1 MHTGKIVTPE
11 MVYTNLLHGELES
24 SPPQHTT
31 DISTH
36 SYQFAPLWQIEKEAI
51 ERTLAY
57 CDGNVQKAAEIL
69 EVNKSTIHRQL
80 QRWNVKTKKVMDFS
94 SSQRQSKK

>member
-11 MVYTNLLHGELES
+11 MIYTDLLHGELES
-24 SPPQHTT
+24 SPPT
-31 DISTH
+31 DISTPPCRL
-36 SYQFAPLWQIEKEAI
+36 APLWQIEKEAI

-57 CDGNVQKAAEIL
+57 CDGNVKKAAEIL

-80 QRWNVKTKKVMDFS
+80 QRWGVKTKKVMGFS
-94 SSQRQSKK
+94 DVRDDPKN

>member
-1 MHTGKIVTPE
+1 MRQLQQVIRHIVIMHTGKIVTPE

-57 CDGNVQKAAEIL
+57 CDGNVK
-69 EVNKSTIHRQL
+69 
-80 QRWNVKTKKVMDFS
+80 
-94 SSQRQSKK
+94 